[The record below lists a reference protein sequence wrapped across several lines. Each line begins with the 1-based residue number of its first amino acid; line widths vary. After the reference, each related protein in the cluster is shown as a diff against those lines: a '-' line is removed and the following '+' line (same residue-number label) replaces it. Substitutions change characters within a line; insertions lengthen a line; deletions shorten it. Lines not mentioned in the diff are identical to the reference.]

1 VQETGEIFMSFRFS
15 FGAARAAALAGS
27 LLALSAVVPAQAQ
40 QPTPIPNTVSVI
52 DIPGVGPMNMLT
64 YRAQFVSADPAT
76 RRVVLQGSNGK
87 RWSVLVPPLLGD
99 VMSLANSQSLT
110 IRVLPGVAT
119 YLGKAHQGTPGVV
132 VDELVLKAG
141 LPGWPED
148 FGFRE
153 VSITSI
159 LVNIDKVGGTLS
171 FEGVEGLVRT
181 VKVVDPTVLADLQ
194 KVQIGD
200 LSQIKYY
207 EGLAIT
213 ANR

>member
-1 VQETGEIFMSFRFS
+1 MSFRFS

-27 LLALSAVVPAQAQ
+27 LLALSAVMPAQAQ

-99 VMSLANSQSLT
+99 VMLLANSQSLT

-153 VSITSI
+153 VSITAI

>member
-1 VQETGEIFMSFRFS
+1 
-15 FGAARAAALAGS
+15 
-27 LLALSAVVPAQAQ
+27 
-40 QPTPIPNTVSVI
+40 VSVI